1 MRNGL
6 PWARRSG
13 RLHLNA
19 WGGGEVVGPAD
30 GAKVVRVDEQALR
43 VRAVQAREAR
53 LFAADATTRVA
64 ARVRLGAGH
73 LRMRAAFVTLA
84 DALDA
89 VDLDCPARNVYV
101 TEAAL
106 CAAARLLLCLLL
118 ADSLTV
124 SAIDSKDTELSFDAR
139 SAIVDCQREGL
150 PHRQ

>member
-1 MRNGL
+1 MAG
-6 PWARRSG
+6 SFG
-13 RLHLNA
+13 YEKEHYEVSRL
-19 WGGGEVVGPAD
+19 GG
-30 GAKVVRVDEQALR
+30 
-43 VRAVQAREAR
+43 EAR

-106 CAAARLLLCLLL
+106 CAAA
-118 ADSLTV
+118 
-124 SAIDSKDTELSFDAR
+124 
-139 SAIVDCQREGL
+139 
-150 PHRQ
+150 